1 MTPAHP
7 RVWAKQRSTENP
19 YPLLA
24 HLLDTATV
32 AGELYDVWLRPGL
45 REVLGASVSRSVV
58 EWVAGSHDIGKANP
72 VFQYQRGSRGPEWDD
87 LRTQLQRS
95 EPTLTKLGECEEYF
109 REIFGEDARYHQII
123 SGLLLWR
130 APLIL
135 DDSAWS
141 CWLFLPALGHHGHFD
156 VPHWYDDAQTDMF
169 LSEMESTGWL
179 ALADDLLTCLE
190 EGIGITRAELP
201 AELSPTAT
209 ILLSGLTVL
218 ADRIASGTEWVT
230 AQQELLAAGKLTL
243 SDPAGWITA
252 CRARARSRIEE
263 TVGVYHGWESAEQ
276 SQRAILGKHT
286 PRPLQEEATRVG
298 CGLWNVMAPTG
309 IWSKTEAALL
319 RHATAN
325 ERLIFLLPTQATSNA
340 LMRRIQRY
348 YAGTPNVASLAHSL
362 ASTEDFYNQPVTVE
376 NDRSEAPGKASI
388 TSAEHGAST
397 TGLFPTEFVRSGS
410 SRLLAPVCVG
420 TVDQALL
427 GALPAKWTH
436 LRLLALAN
444 AHVVVDEVHT
454 LDQYQSLLLSNLLF
468 WLRATNTRVT
478 FLSATLASDQRATYF
493 EAYTGQPPQGEAHFP
508 LLENLDTRG
517 TQLRIIRPAGPPR
530 TLTIDRSTEKYCKLV
545 SSHRDWVRDQRRRYP
560 QARIGVMC
568 NTVARAQELTR
579 ALAAE
584 GNVVILHSR
593 MTAEHRRRNAE
604 LLEHEIGSGSTGA
617 ALTVIGTQAIEA
629 SLDID
634 LDLLRTELCPAS
646 SLIQRAGR
654 LWRSADP
661 NRATRVP
668 GLRGPRVS
676 VVAINGTEGEQLP
689 YLASELAR
697 VEKWLKAHNDIRIP
711 EDCQEFVDTGTLQLA
726 DIAEDKP
733 DELNEFA
740 KKSLAGI
747 RARNAAYNMKNCLGE
762 ASQVQSFAA
771 MTQRDQNL
779 GDERSTRLI
788 EVETTRLIVCGDPDI
803 IPGAWTGDPED
814 LVKLRGSDR
823 EGIRRALRASVP
835 VTVTSGAKT
844 LFTNAESLEHAPSLL
859 CRYHVLNDGAAHYD
873 PLIGL
878 VVPGSIPD
886 PHRSGT
892 PALHA
897 TGKE

>member
-1 MTPAHP
+1 MTGTHP
-7 RVWAKQRSTENP
+7 SVWAKQRGMEKP

-24 HLLDTATV
+24 HLLDTATT
-32 AGELYDVWLRPGL
+32 AGVLYEVWLRPGL
-45 REVLGASVSRSVV
+45 REVLGAAGKREIV
-58 EWVAGSHDIGKANP
+58 EWVAGSHDIGKACP
-72 VFQYQRGSRGPEWDD
+72 VFQYQP
-87 LRTQLQRS
+87 TQR
-95 EPTLTKLGECEEYF
+95 EPQWNEIRAALCADEPQLGDIAKWCRDFCEDY
-109 REIFGEDARYHQII
+109 RPDIYHHQKI
-123 SGLLLWR
+123 SALLLHRNRIKPDADAALSWEY
-130 APLIL
+130 
-135 DDSAWS
+135 
-141 CWLFLPALGHHGHFD
+141 LPALGHHGRFETPSWND
-156 VPHWYDDAQTDMF
+156 RETKDFFEDM
-169 LSEMESTGWL
+169 EETGWL

-190 EGIGITRAELP
+190 EGIGITRADFP

-230 AQQELLAAGKLTL
+230 AQQELLAAGKLAL
-243 SDPAGWITA
+243 DNPAGWITA
-252 CRARARSRIEE
+252 CRSRARARIEE

-276 SQRAILGKHT
+276 SQRAILGNRT

-298 CGLWNVMAPTG
+298 GGLWNVMAPTG
-309 IWSKTEAALL
+309 VGKTEAALL

-362 ASTEDFYNQPVTVE
+362 ASTEDFYNQPVTMG
-376 NDRSEAPGKASI
+376 NDCSEVPSKASI
-388 TSAEHGAST
+388 TYVEHGAST
-397 TGLFPTEFVRSGS
+397 AGLFPTEFVSSGS

-454 LDQYQSLLLSNLLF
+454 LDQYQSGLLSNLLL

-478 FLSATLASDQRATYF
+478 FLSATLASDQRATYVKS
-493 EAYTGQPPQGEAHFP
+493 YTGQPPESEAHFP
-508 LLENLDTRG
+508 LLENLDTNG
-517 TQLRIIRPAGPPR
+517 TQLRSIRPDGPPR
-530 TLTIDRSTEKYCKLV
+530 TLVIDRSTEKYCQLTTA
-545 SSHRDWVRDQRRRYP
+545 HRDWVREQRRRYP
-560 QARIGVMC
+560 QARIGVIC

-579 ALAAE
+579 ALSTE

-604 LLEHEIGSGSTGA
+604 LLEREIGSGSAGA

-634 LDLLRTELCPAS
+634 LDLLRTELCPAA

-668 GLRGPRVS
+668 GLSGPRVS
-676 VVAINGTEGEQLP
+676 VVAINGSEGQQLP

-697 VEKWLKAHNDIRIP
+697 VEKWLKEHNTIRIP
-711 EDCQEFVDTGTLQLA
+711 EDCQEFVDTGTLLLA
-726 DIAEDKP
+726 DIAEDNTG
-733 DELNEFA
+733 ELNEFA
-740 KKSLAGI
+740 KKALAAI
-747 RARNAAYNMKNCLGE
+747 RARNAGYDMKRCLNE
-762 ASQVQSFAA
+762 DSRVKSFAA
-771 MTQRDQNL
+771 MTQSPQSSE
-779 GDERSTRLI
+779 DEQSTRLI

-814 LVKLRGSDR
+814 LMKLRGSDH

-835 VTVTSGAKT
+835 VTVTDRAKT
-844 LFTNAESLEHAPSLL
+844 LFTDAASLENAPSLL

-878 VVPGSIPD
+878 VLQGSTPD
-886 PHRSGT
+886 PNCSGT
-892 PALHA
+892 PVPPA

>member
-1 MTPAHP
+1 VTGTHP
-7 RVWAKQRSTENP
+7 SIWAKQRGTETS

-24 HLLDTATV
+24 HLLDTATT
-32 AGELYDVWLRPGL
+32 AGVLYETWLRPGL
-45 REVLGASVSRSVV
+45 RKVLGPAGKREVV
-58 EWVAGSHDIGKANP
+58 EWVAGSHDIGKACP
-72 VFQYQRGSRGPEWDD
+72 VFQYQQTQKGPQWDEIRTA
-87 LRTQLQRS
+87 LRTNEPQLGDIS
-95 EPTLTKLGECEEYF
+95 EWSRNFCEDYAPDI
-109 REIFGEDARYHQII
+109 RHHQKM
-123 SGLLLWR
+123 SALLLHGTKINPDAYAAPSWR
-130 APLIL
+130 
-135 DDSAWS
+135 
-141 CWLFLPALGHHGHFD
+141 FLSALGHHGRFET
-156 VPHWYDDAQTDMF
+156 PSWNTEETDYLF
-169 LSEMESTGWL
+169 EDMESTGWL
-179 ALADDLLTCLE
+179 ALADDLLSCLE
-190 EGIGITRAELP
+190 EGIGITRADLP

-218 ADRIASGTEWVT
+218 SDRIASGTEWVA

-243 SDPAGWITA
+243 DDPAGWITA
-252 CRARARSRIEE
+252 CRARARARIEE

-276 SQRAILGKHT
+276 SQRAILGNRT
-286 PRPLQEEATRVG
+286 PRPLQEEATCVG
-298 CGLWNVMAPTG
+298 GGLWNVMAPTG
-309 IWSKTEAALL
+309 VGKTEAALL

-362 ASTEDFYNQPVTVE
+362 ASTEDFYNQPVTMGE
-376 NDRSEAPGKASI
+376 NSVDSPRTSRS
-388 TSAEHGAST
+388 TSTENGAST
-397 TGLFPTEFVRSGS
+397 AGLFPTDFVRSGS

-454 LDQYQSLLLSNLLF
+454 LDQYQSGLLSNLLL

-478 FLSATLASDQRATYF
+478 FLSATLASDQRATYVKS
-493 EAYTGQPPQGEAHFP
+493 YTGQPPEGEARFP
-508 LLENLDTRG
+508 LLENLDTNG
-517 TQLRIIRPAGPPR
+517 TRLRSIRPDGQPR
-530 TLTIDRSTEKYCKLV
+530 TLTIDRSTEKYCQLTT
-545 SSHRDWVRDQRRRYP
+545 SHRDWVREQRRRYP
-560 QARIGVMC
+560 QARIGVIC

-604 LLEHEIGSGSTGA
+604 LLEHEIGSGSAGA

-634 LDLLRTELCPAS
+634 LDLLRTELCPAA

-654 LWRSADP
+654 LWRSADS

-668 GLRGPRVS
+668 GLSGPRVS
-676 VVAINGTEGEQLP
+676 VVAINGSEGQQLP

-697 VEKWLKAHNDIRIP
+697 VEKWLKSHDDIRIP
-711 EDCQEFVDTGTLQLA
+711 EDCQEFVDTGTLLLA
-726 DIAEDKP
+726 DIEEDKP

-740 KKSLAGI
+740 KKSLAAI
-747 RARNAAYNMKNCLGE
+747 RARNATYDMKECLSEG
-762 ASQVQSFAA
+762 SQVKSFAA
-771 MTQRDQNL
+771 MTQRDKNL

-803 IPGAWTGDPED
+803 IPGAWTGAPED

-835 VTVTSGAKT
+835 VTVTGRAKT
-844 LFTNAESLEHAPSLL
+844 LFTDATSLENAPSLL

-886 PHRSGT
+886 PNCSGT
-892 PALHA
+892 PTQPA

>member
-1 MTPAHP
+1 MTGTHP
-7 RVWAKQRSTENP
+7 SVWAKQRGMERS

-24 HLLDTATV
+24 HLLDTATT
-32 AGELYDVWLRPGL
+32 AGVLYEVWLRPGL
-45 REVLGASVSRSVV
+45 REVLGAAGKREVV
-58 EWVAGSHDIGKANP
+58 EWVAGSHDIGKACP
-72 VFQYQRGSRGPEWDD
+72 VFQYQQTQQGPQWDEIRAALHAD
-87 LRTQLQRS
+87 EPQLGDIAEASQ
-95 EPTLTKLGECEEYF
+95 YF
-109 REIFGEDARYHQII
+109 REDYAPDICHHQKI
-123 SGLLLWR
+123 SALLLHGR
-130 APLIL
+130 RIDPDAYAAP
-135 DDSAWS
+135 SWG
-141 CWLFLPALGHHGHFD
+141 FLSALGHHGHFE
-156 VPHWYDDAQTDMF
+156 VPSWTKQETSYFFEDM
-169 LSEMESTGWL
+169 EEAGWL

-309 IWSKTEAALL
+309 VGKTEAALL

-478 FLSATLASDQRATYF
+478 FLSATLASDQRATYL
-493 EAYTGQPPQGEAHFP
+493 EAYTGQSPRGEAHFP
-508 LLENLDTRG
+508 LLENLDTIG
-517 TQLRIIRPAGPPR
+517 TQLRTIRPAGPPR
-530 TLTIDRSTEKYCKLV
+530 TLAIDRSTEKYCQLV

-634 LDLLRTELCPAS
+634 LDLLRTELCPAA

-668 GLRGPRVS
+668 GLSGPRVS

-697 VEKWLKAHNDIRIP
+697 VEKWLKEHNSIRIP
-711 EDCQEFVDTGTLQLA
+711 EDCQEFVDTGTLLLA
-726 DIAEDKP
+726 DIEEDKP

-740 KKSLAGI
+740 KKSLAAI
-747 RARNAAYNMKNCLGE
+747 RARNATYDMKYCLSKS
-762 ASQVQSFAA
+762 SQVQSFTA
-771 MTQRDQNL
+771 MTQRDKNL

-844 LFTNAESLEHAPSLL
+844 LFTDATSLENAPSLL

-886 PHRSGT
+886 PNCLDT
-892 PALHA
+892 PAQPA
-897 TGKE
+897 TRKE